1 MLLTLEQFIAKGKLS
16 LPDVL
21 HGIPGAQSMHF
32 LPVMAYPQ
40 GIFLSS
46 SSFVEDRAD
55 RGSKAAPRTPSSY
68 AEERKIMNIDF
79 AYSQSDGS
87 STTMSSLQWALA
99 QEHGGFTLL
108 SRSSEWGYSHDEA
121 EAVISAYAHYLQRMG
136 VDKTDPVPVVDMVLK
151 LKDYPSL
158 DFIRSSAMSFAG
170 VSDMVDVED
179 LDDLVDRLE
188 AFCEAPRWAKR
199 GTRPYADLKRLS
211 GSLIR
216 FLREYVDEAVLENI
230 DEAVATGMPPVEA
243 LERVGQALKTRA
255 FREGDKFNAIEC
267 VANEFSAQALIDAD
281 DPPSPQQRAVF
292 LAAIERA
299 AETGFSLV
307 RSNIILANRRI
318 TQLRKYEQL
327 IENKARRL
335 PDGEITYADA
345 METLRQLVNLERAAN
360 DNPDGQDAA
369 ELIDAATSFKVALA
383 LGRRFA
389 QEVHDE
395 IVADFAASLPD
406 IHMLLAA
413 IRSSDFPADLED
425 EVEHRFEADSL
436 ARGFK

>member
-46 SSFVEDRAD
+46 SNFVEDRPSRD
-55 RGSKAAPRTPSSY
+55 ENVVPRVPSSY
-68 AEERKIMNIDF
+68 AEERKIINLDF

-87 STTMSSLQWALA
+87 STTMNSLQWAIA
-99 QEHGGFTLL
+99 QEHGGYTLL
-108 SRSSEWGYSHDEA
+108 SHSSEIGYFHDEA
-121 EAVISAYAHYLQRMG
+121 EAIISAYALYLQRVG
-136 VDKTDPVPVVDMVLK
+136 VDKTTTAPVVDLVLK
-151 LKDYPSL
+151 LNDYPSFA
-158 DFIRSSAMSFAG
+158 FIRSSAMSFAG
-170 VSDMVDVED
+170 VSETVSVES

-188 AFCEAPRWAKR
+188 TFCEPPNWSDR
-199 GTRPYADLKRLS
+199 GTRPYADLRRIS
-211 GSLIR
+211 RALIKFMR
-216 FLREYVDEAVLENI
+216 RNCDASVLENI
-230 DEAVATGMPPVEA
+230 DEAVAMGMAPPDA
-243 LERVGQALKTRA
+243 LKRVGRALRSKAFRNGDAFDAIACVANFYGGQAL
-255 FREGDKFNAIEC
+255 
-267 VANEFSAQALIDAD
+267 VDAD
-281 DPPSPQQRAVF
+281 VPPSPQQRAVF

-299 AETGFSLV
+299 AETGFSFAS
-307 RSNIILANRRI
+307 SNINLAKRRI
-318 TQLRKYEQL
+318 AKLRKYEEL

-335 PDGEITYADA
+335 SDGEITYAHA
-345 METLRQLVNLERAAN
+345 METLRQLVNVERAAN

-425 EVEHRFEADSL
+425 KVEHRFEADSL
-436 ARGFK
+436 ARGFE

>member
-46 SSFVEDRAD
+46 SSFVEDRVHKD
-55 RGSKAAPRTPSSY
+55 EKAVPRVPSSY

-87 STTMSSLQWALA
+87 SATTNSLQWAIV
-99 QEHGGFTLL
+99 QEHGGYTLL
-108 SRSSEWGYSHDEA
+108 SRSLEWGFSHDKA
-121 EAVISAYAHYLQRMG
+121 EAIISAYALYLQRMG
-136 VDKTDPVPVVDMVLK
+136 IDRTDTVPVVDLVLK
-151 LKDYPSL
+151 LKNYPVF
-158 DFIRSSAMSFAG
+158 DFIRSSAMKFAG
-170 VSDMVDVED
+170 VSETVSVEA
-179 LDDLVDRLE
+179 LDDLVDRLSS
-188 AFCEAPRWAKR
+188 FCEAPRWAKR
-199 GTRPYADLKRLS
+199 GTRPYADLNRLS
-211 GSLIR
+211 AALIR

-230 DEAVATGMPPVEA
+230 DEAVATGMPPVDA

-255 FREGDKFNAIEC
+255 FREGDKFDAIEC
-267 VANEFSAQALIDAD
+267 VANEYSGQALIDAD
-281 DPPSPQQRAVF
+281 VPPSPQQMAVF

-307 RSNIILANRRI
+307 RSNVNLANRRI
-318 TQLRKYEQL
+318 TKLRKYEQL
-327 IENKARRL
+327 IESKARRL
-335 PDGEITYADA
+335 PDGEITYTDA

-360 DNPDGQDAA
+360 DNPEGRDAA

-389 QEVHDE
+389 HEVHDE

-413 IRSSDFPADLED
+413 IRSSDFPSDFED

-436 ARGFK
+436 ARGVR